1 METSLVILKP
11 DAVERNL
18 LGEVIARIERKGL
31 KIVWMR
37 MMQLDDAVVTEH
49 YAHLKDKP
57 FFPTLK
63 SYMQRT
69 PVVVLAVRG
78 VNAVA
83 VMRNFIWATN
93 PQEAAMG
100 TIRGDFALTVDGNII
115 HASDT
120 LENAA
125 IELKRFFKWEWVF
138 DYKKLIDE
146 LI

>member
-18 LGEVIARIERKGL
+18 LGEVIARIERKWF
-31 KIVWMR
+31 KITWMK
-37 MMQLDDAVVTEH
+37 MMQLNDEVVTEH

-69 PVVVLAVRG
+69 PVVVLAVSWA
-78 VNAVA
+78 NAVA
-83 VMRNFIWATN
+83 AMRNFIWATN
-93 PQEAAMG
+93 PQEAAMW
-100 TIRGDFALTVDGNII
+100 TIRWDFALSVDGNII
-115 HASDT
+115 HASDSV
-120 LENAA
+120 ENAQ
-125 IELKRFFKWEWVF
+125 IELKRFFKWEWVY

-146 LI
+146 VI